1 MRANGWW
8 AMAVWAAGCTVA
20 LAQPQAV
27 PADTS
32 PERIQGLIT
41 RLGSPQ
47 FREREA
53 ASRDLETL
61 GEPALAALGQAAE
74 SADPETR
81 RRAAEMVERIDA
93 RLTTARLLTPARIQL
108 NYADVPLV
116 AAVED
121 LVRRTGAPLRLPHTP
136 FHYLNRTVTVAAG
149 PVPYWQALDLV
160 CRRAGVYPVAGPLT
174 PTGGSVSVVHATGGN
189 VFQRRFLIRDDLNN
203 LSPPYV
209 TRPIE
214 LVDGPNAAGPVHY
227 AGAFRVGIPPSG
239 LPYTVLNADNDYI
252 LPVQVLAE
260 PWLQLVTAADIKV
273 SKAIDDQGQSLS
285 AAALE
290 PVDEGVTV
298 QSNIGVPV
306 FQRVIAS
313 SSAIDGVRLRR
324 GEKPAKALRELTGSV
339 TVQVRIPDVLTTL
352 EKPATPVR
360 TTVRGDRGVRLQ
372 MLEYVGGPD
381 EVQVTVEVALPH
393 TIWPV
398 GAVTNPLAVRPFD
411 AVRLRPPNGV
421 DRNPMVLGSGPLPPA
436 TDFQGLSVED
446 AQGRRLPLVQGSD
459 PDIEWTEG
467 GLACV
472 ITARFRREGG
482 AEPARLVFT
491 ASRLTAINVPFTL
504 KDVPL
509 P

>member
-8 AMAVWAAGCTVA
+8 AVVVWAAGCTVA
-20 LAQPQAV
+20 LAQPQTAPV
-27 PADTS
+27 DAT

-41 RLGSPQ
+41 RLASPQ

-53 ASRDLETL
+53 ASRELETL
-61 GEPALAALGQAAE
+61 GEPALAALGQAAA
-74 SADPETR
+74 SADPETC
-81 RRAAEMVERIDA
+81 RRAAELVERIDT
-93 RLTTARLLTPARIQL
+93 RLTTARLLTPTRIQL
-108 NYADVPLV
+108 NYTDVPLV

-136 FHYLNRTVTVAAG
+136 FHYLNRTVTVATG

-160 CRRAGVYPVAGPLT
+160 CRRAGVHPVGGPLT

-189 VFQRRFLIRDDLNN
+189 PFQRRFLIRDDLNS

-214 LVDGPNAAGPVHY
+214 LVDGPYAAGPVHY
-227 AGAFRVGIPPSG
+227 AGALRVGVPPSS
-239 LPYTVLNADNDYI
+239 LPYAVPNPDNDYI

-260 PWLQLVTAADIKV
+260 PWLKWVTAADIRI
-273 SKAIDDQGQSLS
+273 SKAVDDQGQSLS
-285 AAALE
+285 AVALE

-298 QSNIGVPV
+298 QPVGVPV

-313 SSAIDGVRLRR
+313 TSSIDGVRLRR
-324 GEKPAKALRELTGSV
+324 GAKPAKALRELTGTV
-339 TVQVRIPDVLTTL
+339 TVQVRIPDVLATL

-360 TTVRGDRGVRLQ
+360 TTVRGDRGVKLQ

-381 EVQVTVEVALPH
+381 DVQVTVEVSLPH

-398 GAVTNPLAVRPFD
+398 GAVTNPLAVRPFQ
-411 AVRLRPPNGV
+411 AARPRPPNDG
-421 DRNPMVLGSGPLPPA
+421 DRSPMVLGAVLPPPA
-436 TDFQGLSVED
+436 TDCQGLSVED
-446 AQGRRLPLVQGSD
+446 AQGRRLALVQGSD
-459 PDIEWTEG
+459 PDIEWTEH

-472 ITARFRREGG
+472 ITATFRRERGVD
-482 AEPARLVFT
+482 PARLVFT
-491 ASRLTAINVPFTL
+491 ASRLTAIDVPFTL
-504 KDVPL
+504 KNVL
-509 P
+509 LQ